1 MLTFA
6 ELTGLIGEKGLWVHL
21 RTDMN
26 ICLIGVKDQ
35 EKQVFEAKFL
45 PCARNSR
52 VYDIEYSKIES
63 LTKPKQ
69 VEEL

>member
-1 MLTFA
+1 MTFE

-21 RTDMN
+21 KADMN

-35 EKQVFEAKFL
+35 EKKIFEAKFL

-52 VYDIEYSKIES
+52 VYDIEYSQIEC
-63 LTKPKQ
+63 LTKPKL
-69 VEEL
+69 EA